1 MIIVT
6 LIFLSVSVLVTYNKL
21 NSTST
26 RFMYGIIASWVVS
39 FVSFVL
45 YLSKFNYYYNI
56 IDSVFNFSPGTWNYL
71 VLAKFNP
78 LLLIRLLNLGVMLF
92 YCSLLGFAVS
102 FTRSLSPG
110 TQRRTY
116 IVLAAGFAVS
126 LVLYDPA
133 VHIAVQ
139 NESLRYALAL
149 SNHVVHF
156 AKYVMLVG
164 AFTLMVHYYW
174 KYPNIRFI
182 KNMTLVHTLSLI
194 PVALLHVMLFSWA
207 PKNLVK
213 ATYLEGYYNY
223 LQPTFG
229 THKLMLSIM
238 PYVVYA
244 ALTFMLVI
252 VYKYNSIETYR
263 RNRDIQI
270 NKSIDTAT
278 LGTRAFTHAL
288 KNHLI
293 AIQSEAEYLK
303 DKHAGDEDTVYS
315 LNLMLKSCEAG
326 MGSINEAA
334 DKFKRIQLNLQAQP
348 LEAPVRQALS
358 LLEPRSAT
366 VEVRFIPES
375 VPSPVAYIDAPHLS
389 EAIYNLLKNA
399 IESLAGQERGI
410 VTVEIAQRNGWGMI
424 RISDN
429 GPGVPEELL
438 DQIFNPFF
446 TTKASVNNWGIGLSY
461 CHKIVTGHDG
471 KIQVESKVG
480 AGTSFTI
487 FLPVV

>member
-26 RFMYGIIASWVVS
+26 RFMYGIIVGWVVS
-39 FVSFVL
+39 FVSFIL

-56 IDSVFNFSPGTWNYL
+56 IHSVFNFSPGTWNYL

-78 LLLIRLLNLGVMLF
+78 LLLIRLLNLGVILF

-102 FTRSLSPG
+102 FTRSLKPR

-116 IVLAAGFAVS
+116 VFLATLFVLM

-133 VHIAVQ
+133 LHIAVQ
-139 NESLRYALAL
+139 SESLRFALELSGHAL
-149 SNHVVHF
+149 HF
-156 AKYVMLVG
+156 AKYAMLTI
-164 AFTLMVHYYW
+164 AFGLMMHYYL

-194 PVALLHVMLFSWA
+194 PVALLHVLLFSWA

-223 LQPTFG
+223 LQPSFG
-229 THKLMLSIM
+229 THKLLLSIM

-252 VYKYNSIETYR
+252 LYKYNSIETYR

-293 AIQSEAEYLK
+293 AIQSEAGYLK
-303 DKHAGDEDTVYS
+303 DRHADDQETAYS
-315 LNLMLKSCEAG
+315 LNLILKSCDAA
-326 MGSINEAA
+326 MSSIGEAA
-334 DKFKRIQLNLQAQP
+334 DKLKRIQLNLQVQP
-348 LEAPVRQALS
+348 LDAPVRQALS
-358 LLEPRSAT
+358 LIEPRKAA
-366 VEVRFIPES
+366 VDIRFMPGQAPPI
-375 VPSPVAYIDAPHLS
+375 AYIDVPHLS

-399 IESLAGQERGI
+399 MESLAQQDQGI
-410 VTVEIAQRNGWGMI
+410 ITVEIKQQNGWGMI

-429 GPGVPEELL
+429 GLGVSEEHL
-438 DQIFNPFF
+438 DQIFDPFF

-471 KIQVESKVG
+471 KIQVESKAG
-480 AGTSFTI
+480 AGTSFII
-487 FLPVV
+487 FLPII